1 MATFNGKMVAIKK
14 IQLPKTKKKREG
26 EDTSWR
32 ITRMPNAL
40 NGKFSTLDFAA
51 VSVRIHVEFQNDERG
66 KEKDRHWTGVAATC
80 NID

>member
-1 MATFNGKMVAIKK
+1 
-14 IQLPKTKKKREG
+14 
-26 EDTSWR
+26 
-32 ITRMPNAL
+32 MPNAP

-66 KEKDRHWTGVAATC
+66 KEKDRHWTGVAAAC